1 MKMKTNIEESDV
13 IEYHTCD
20 EILLSLNPKEKP
32 VEVNPRIEHLYVL
45 KIYKN
50 GNVLV
55 RNLDTGKE
63 EKVDIHHLQFLKWK
77 KRYLRNDS

>member
-1 MKMKTNIEESDV
+1 MKMETKIKESDV

-32 VEVNPRIEHLYVL
+32 VEVNPHVEHLYVL

-50 GNVLV
+50 GEALV
-55 RNLDTGKE
+55 RNLDTGRETKLSVE
-63 EKVDIHHLQFLKWK
+63 HLKFLKWK
-77 KRYLRNDS
+77 KGDLRNDS